1 MAVAQRQDKGTPVGR
16 TEVAFAGVKTKF
28 LRNLR
33 VGAALPAAIEAPNI
47 GALII
52 RTRFWGPLYYTIVII
67 RNLQNSIGSD

>member
-47 GALII
+47 GGLDNQNKVFGGII
-52 RTRFWGPLYYTIVII
+52 TI
-67 RNLQNSIGSD
+67 